1 MNSLQIGTSAIQ
13 TAQKA
18 LQLIGQNIANATTP
32 GYHRQSV
39 NLINTVTGSAGTGVD
54 IASITRYTA
63 APVRTAI
70 ISGNANASYYTA
82 QLDSRRQI
90 ETTLA
95 SGEGGV
101 GDRLDSLFNQIEQL
115 TSQPDSLASRRA
127 ILTAAGSVAQQ
138 LNSTAGDIDRLRSDI
153 NKQITS
159 TVTEINDY
167 ATKIADL
174 NNRILV
180 TENRGNPTNDLRDQ
194 RDQLIDALSQRVDV
208 KTVEQPSGEINV
220 IASGAAIVV
229 GQYANQFQAANDATG
244 NVVITQTGVA
254 QPVTF
259 KSGTLGALVQD
270 HNTTIPAI
278 RGRLDALAG
287 SLIQQVNQ
295 VQATGLGS
303 SGPLASTS
311 STNAVSSPAA
321 LLNAA
326 GLPFPVQAGTLTV
339 SVTNGNVNP
348 STRTNTAITIDPATQ
363 SLNDIATA
371 LSAVPGLQA
380 TVNTTTNTLD
390 IQGQAG
396 FTFDFAGRDS
406 VPAGSG
412 AVSNSDT
419 SNILSALGVNGLFV
433 GSTAVGIAV
442 NPAVSSN
449 PGLLAAGR
457 TGEPG
462 DGTNLERLG
471 AIRDQAVF
479 GTRTL
484 TEEFADIASTLGTDI
499 NNISDQQTAQ
509 ASTLQNLSNQ
519 ELSVTGVDTNEELLH
534 LLDYQRQ
541 IQGASKYLSVVN
553 TAMDELMNIL
563 P

>member
-1 MNSLQIGTSAIQ
+1 MNALSIGTSALQ

-18 LQLIGQNIANATTP
+18 MALVGQNIANATTP

-39 NLINTVTGSAGTGVD
+39 NFTNSVTGAQGSGVD

-70 ISGNANASYYTA
+70 VSGNANDGYYAA
-82 QLDSRRQI
+82 QLATRRQI

-95 SGEGGV
+95 GGESGV
-101 GDRLDSLFNQIEQL
+101 GDRLDSLFNQVEQL

-127 ILTAAGSVAQQ
+127 IITAAGSVAQQ
-138 LNSTAGDIDRLRSDI
+138 LNSTAGDIDRLRADI
-153 NKQITS
+153 NKQVTA
-159 TVTEINDY
+159 TVTEVNDY

-174 NNRILV
+174 NNRILT

-194 RDQLIDALSQRVDV
+194 RDQLIDELSKRVDI

-220 IASGAAIVV
+220 LASGAAIVV
-229 GQYANQFQAANDATG
+229 GQYANKFQAANDATG
-244 NVVITQTGVA
+244 NVVITQQGVA

-278 RGRLDALAG
+278 RARLDGVAG
-287 SLIQQVNQ
+287 QLIQRANQ

-311 STNAVSSPAA
+311 GTNAVSDPTVPLNTAA
-321 LLNAA
+321 L
-326 GLPFPVQAGTLTV
+326 PFAVQAGTLTV
-339 SVTNGNVNP
+339 SVTNSNVIP
-348 STRTNTAITIDPATQ
+348 STRTNTAIAINPATQ

-371 LSAVPGLQA
+371 LGAVPGLQA
-380 TVNTTTNTLD
+380 SVDPTTNTLQ

-412 AVSNSDT
+412 TVANSDT
-419 SNILSALGVNGLFV
+419 SNLLSALGVNGLFV
-433 GSTAVGIAV
+433 GSNAAGIAV

-449 PGLLAAGR
+449 PGLLAASR
-457 TGEPG
+457 TGLPG

-471 AIRDQAVF
+471 AIRDQQAF

-484 TEEFADIASTLGTDI
+484 TEEFADIAATLGTDI

-509 ASTLQNLSNQ
+509 SGTLQNLNNQ

-534 LLDYQRQ
+534 LLDFQRQ

-553 TAMDELMNIL
+553 TALDSLLAIL